1 MVQRI
6 NDIAGAVFGLSGKLG
21 HVMSKLPEDIER
33 LLLVMVEELS
43 GDETVGVCLAGSYAR
58 GDAATHSDVDLLRF
72 VRSAPKTSAEEYSL
86 RIRGGHLVS
95 VTQTTMEKKMD
106 ELSRP
111 ELAIYA
117 VPGLR
122 QARILLDANGALADL
137 QREAVRFRWAS
148 LQRDADEYASFSLM
162 GYAEEVHKVLSGL
175 SRGDESTVQYGNL
188 GLNLGLARA
197 LVVRR
202 GVLIESENTFFRQAQ
217 DTAGQGSEWTRW
229 FRLSS
234 GFDAGPS
241 DGPSFR
247 TQGLAGLRLYVETAR
262 LLRPIIRPEHR
273 EVIENALVEI

>member
-1 MVQRI
+1 MTDEVL
-6 NDIAGAVFGLSGKLG
+6 GLSGKLG
-21 HVMSKLPEDIER
+21 LVMSKLPPDIER
-33 LLLVMVEELS
+33 LLLVIVEELS

-72 VRSAPKTSAEEYSL
+72 MRSAPKTSAEEYGL
-86 RIRGGHLVS
+86 QIRGGHLVS
-95 VTQTTMEKKMD
+95 ITQTTIEQKMD

-122 QARILLDANGALADL
+122 QMRVLLDTTGAIADL
-137 QREAVRFRWAS
+137 KAEAARFQWAS
-148 LQRDADEYASFSLM
+148 VQGNADEYASFSLM

-175 SRGDESTVQYGNL
+175 SRGDESTVQHGNL
-188 GLNLGLARA
+188 GLNLGLAKA

-217 DTAGQGSEWTRW
+217 DTAGRDSEWTRW

-234 GFDAGPS
+234 GFEAGPT
-241 DGPSFR
+241 DEPSFR

-262 LLRPIIRPEHR
+262 LLRPVIRPEHR
-273 EVIENALVEI
+273 EVIDNALAEIGRSGE

>member
-1 MVQRI
+1 MPP
-6 NDIAGAVFGLSGKLG
+6 G
-21 HVMSKLPEDIER
+21 IER
-33 LLLVMVEELS
+33 LLLVIVEELS
-43 GDETVGVCLAGSYAR
+43 DDETVGVGLAGSYAR

-72 VRSAPKTSAEEYSL
+72 ARSAPKTSAEEYSL
-86 RIRGGHLVS
+86 QIRDGHLVS
-95 VTQTTMEKKMD
+95 VTQTTIEQKVD
-106 ELSRP
+106 ELARP

-122 QARILLDANGALADL
+122 QMRVLLDATGAIADL
-137 QREAVRFRWAS
+137 KTEAVRFDWAS

-162 GYAEEVHKVLSGL
+162 GYAEVVHKVLSGL

-217 DTAGQGSEWTRW
+217 ETAGCESEWTKW

-234 GFDAGPS
+234 GFEAGPT
-241 DGPSFR
+241 DEPSFR

-262 LLRPIIRPEHR
+262 LLRPVIRPEHR
-273 EVIENALVEI
+273 EVIENALAEIGR